1 MVINMDEKKA
11 AQVEK
16 LEKESADLMQKI
28 REETE
33 IKKKRKLIAE
43 REKKQRKITALR
55 NNRLISREAKRDL
68 VAYSFI
74 APNFIDLPYSR

>member
-1 MVINMDEKKA
+1 MCLSAANAADRGKGMVINMDEKKA

-43 REKKQRKITALR
+43 KIGRAH
-55 NNRLISREAKRDL
+55 
-68 VAYSFI
+68 V
-74 APNFIDLPYSR
+74 